1 MKERLY
7 LIDLYDLYQNL
18 LTDKQKDYF
27 EDYYYNNLTLSEI
40 SENNE
45 VSRSAVQKAIKEI
58 EQKLTN
64 YETKLNLYDKKE
76 KIKNIISDENLL
88 NKILEVLGD

>member
-76 KIKNIISDENLL
+76 KIKNMISDENLL
-88 NKILEVLGD
+88 NKILEVLDD